1 MRKVK
6 NDTPENPFA
15 IKIAPAILI
24 GIDCGVN
31 TGIAIW
37 SVKEKKFLSI
47 TTTQIHLA
55 LDSVKST
62 YKLYGSAL
70 KVIVEDARQVR
81 FKTNAAAAQ
90 GAGSVKRDATIWEDF
105 LKDYGIPHEMVRP
118 QKALTNYT
126 SQLFA
131 QYTGYTAR
139 TSTHARDAAMLVF
152 KRTN

>member
-1 MRKVK
+1 M
-6 NDTPENPFA
+6 PE
-15 IKIAPAILI
+15 IKTDRHPEALEGRPTILI

-31 TGIAIW
+31 TGFAVW
-37 SVKEKKFLSI
+37 CKQEKKFLAVQ
-47 TTTQIHLA
+47 TLPIHKAIMHIATLHREGIY
-55 LDSVKST
+55 T
-62 YKLYGSAL
+62 I

-81 FKTNAAAAQ
+81 FKTKAAAAQ
-90 GAGSVKRDATIWEDF
+90 GAGSVKRDATIWQDF

-126 SQLFA
+126 AEQFA
-131 QYTGYTAR
+131 KYTGYTAR